1 MEDVSFIELDQFFAA
16 RECVECLESFECIE
30 CIGGGDGGDRGNGG
44 NVGEGDVCEGK
55 GKGEGDGCDK
65 GSSRQ
70 KKNAAIPP
78 KILEI
83 LALDCFN
90 EAKCKQVAATI
101 IKPKIQKNYFQNSRE
116 SKPPRFKFISAQEK
130 CIREITSNLNKING
144 SNMDVIATRIL
155 KMMDGNNVAD
165 ITVNVL
171 NKACTN
177 GTYLQHFVSL
187 IDKLQNVF
195 HNVTLKCIQEF
206 SSSFISSIGDTFKE
220 LEQFDYNDYD
230 QFCTFLK
237 LKNTML
243 NKNKLVLIYMS
254 RNMID
259 CNIDLYFPKIVSF
272 LDGTR
277 PIHLQ
282 DTMVQMIADMP
293 VAHIDY
299 NTIALLYHESFLSTK
314 SKFMI
319 QDILGSI
326 ESSNKN
332 IFVCKAKKNTIKQKR

>member
-1 MEDVSFIELDQFFAA
+1 MRKVGFKNNFIGILSMEDVSFIELDQFFAL
-16 RECVECLESFECIE
+16 RGCN
-30 CIGGGDGGDRGNGG
+30 DGGNDGG
-44 NVGEGDVCEGK
+44 NDV
-55 GKGEGDGCDK
+55 
-65 GSSRQ
+65 
-70 KKNAAIPP
+70 ATIPP

-101 IKPKIQKNYFQNSRE
+101 IKPKIQKSYFQNSRE

-144 SNMDVIATRIL
+144 SNLDIIASRIL
-155 KMMDGNNVAD
+155 KMMDGNNVVE
-165 ITVNVL
+165 ITSNIL

-187 IDKLQNVF
+187 IEKLQNAF
-195 HNVTLKCIQEF
+195 YKETIACIQEF
-206 SSSFISSIGDTFKE
+206 SSSFILNIKDNLEE
-220 LEQFDYNDYD
+220 LEHFDYNDYD
-230 QFCTFLK
+230 EFCTFLK

-243 NKNKLVLIYMS
+243 NKNKLVLIYMGH
-254 RNMID
+254 NMID
-259 CNIDLYFPKIVSF
+259 FNMDAYFQKIISF
-272 LDGTR
+272 IDGTR

-293 VAHIDY
+293 VAHVDY

-319 QDILGSI
+319 QDILGNI
-326 ESSNKN
+326 ESINKN
-332 IFVCKAKKNTIKQKR
+332 VFVCKAKKNTIKQKR